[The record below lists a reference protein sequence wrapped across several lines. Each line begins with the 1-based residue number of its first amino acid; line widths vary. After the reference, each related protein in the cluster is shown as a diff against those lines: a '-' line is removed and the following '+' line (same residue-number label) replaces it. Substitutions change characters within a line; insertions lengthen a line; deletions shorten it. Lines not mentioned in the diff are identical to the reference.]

1 MSLQQTNFLQWQ
13 LFNILKHEHESNVNE
28 VIIFTA
34 NFYSKVFAQPKDAV
48 VNVVADAC
56 KVNSWRLIGLNRSW
70 VGCVTQTEVLMTPV
84 TWDSSRQAG
93 NIVTDRDHS
102 KDVTNNIHDD

>member
-1 MSLQQTNFLQWQ
+1 MQQTNFPQWQ

-28 VIIFTA
+28 VIIFAA
-34 NFYSKVFAQPKDAV
+34 NFYSKVFAQPKDDV